1 MVAVFPAVEGEGD
14 EKALKMVSLN
24 CCISVGLFGCFFF
37 VLFIQFF
44 ICMFLDMCFLSL
56 FGCVFCLPLMVIL
69 LYQYY
74 GCVSFFCPFTELPIS
89 FIYFDC

>member
-24 CCISVGLFGCFFF
+24 WCISVGLFGCCFVHSVLYLHVLGYVFF
-37 VLFIQFF
+37 
-44 ICMFLDMCFLSL
+44 FLSL

-74 GCVSFFCPFTELPIS
+74 GCVSFVCPFTELPIS